1 MTYLTTYLPSRPA
14 PILDSLTKE
23 MRFEKPSEV
32 QASTLPLI
40 LDNESVI
47 AQAQSGAGKT
57 IAFAIGMLA
66 KVDVSFR
73 GLQALCLAPTR
84 ELVHQI
90 VDHAIK
96 PLSSRMPGITYE
108 KALPGN
114 APYLPTSLPPCFLA
128 FDSPLGLRNE
138 LCLQES
144 KSSPEPCAHRI
155 S

>member
-1 MTYLTTYLPSRPA
+1 
-14 PILDSLTKE
+14 

-40 LDNESVI
+40 LDNQSVI

-114 APYLPTSLPPCFLA
+114 APYLPAYMA

-138 LCLQES
+138 MPAGVEVF
-144 KSSPEPCAHRI
+144 PGTVCASHI
-155 S
+155 VVGTTGA

>member
-1 MTYLTTYLPSRPA
+1 
-14 PILDSLTKE
+14 

-114 APYLPTSLPPCFLA
+114 APYLPAYLPASWRLVHL
-128 FDSPLGLRNE
+128 SVSEMN
-138 LCLQES
+138 
-144 KSSPEPCAHRI
+144 
-155 S
+155 